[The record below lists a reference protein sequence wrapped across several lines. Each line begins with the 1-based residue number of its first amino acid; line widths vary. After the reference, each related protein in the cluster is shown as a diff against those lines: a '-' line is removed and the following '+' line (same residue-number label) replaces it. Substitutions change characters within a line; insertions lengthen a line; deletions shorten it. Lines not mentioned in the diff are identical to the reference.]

1 MYTYFSQGVSAHANY
16 TCSTVQIFHGEMSDV
31 EVKWLN
37 ERWKTRNDTAPLST
51 FPRAG
56 YNKRVPRKTAELIG
70 IGERLFQRCF
80 TYTSLR
86 IYHFAV
92 IGKLR
97 FVPIEITISRF
108 SNWPRTE
115 VTNHISKREGS
126 RLYMRSGENPF
137 CSFNHHHSVIIS
149 SFLFRFPPSLPPPPF
164 HLTVSLAF
172 LILTDSKPRM
182 HERVIGGW
190 KGTGRRKR
198 GRRDE

>member
-1 MYTYFSQGVSAHANY
+1 MKNAKRHCHCPPFHGPDITNAFRVKRRNWSLLESACFSGVS
-16 TCSTVQIFHGEMSDV
+16 
-31 EVKWLN
+31 
-37 ERWKTRNDTAPLST
+37 
-51 FPRAG
+51 
-56 YNKRVPRKTAELIG
+56 
-70 IGERLFQRCF
+70 
-80 TYTSLR
+80 R
-86 IYHFAV
+86 ILVCVYHFAV

-137 CSFNHHHSVIIS
+137 ALLTTITLLLSRPSYPLCF
-149 SFLFRFPPSLPPPPF
+149 FPFASPP
-164 HLTVSLAF
+164 VSLAF
-172 LILTDSKPRM
+172 LILTDSKPRVY
-182 HERVIGGW
+182 ERVIGEW